1 MKEPIPFIEELQSTA
16 DRNVFVMMRYSDS
29 PQFAGIEQSLRG
41 ALLEFGLIARLAK
54 DRAISDDLWE
64 NIRIYMANARFGIA
78 VLKKS
83 TAAISTQTF
92 LWSLDICTRSA
103 VAAFC

>member
-1 MKEPIPFIEELQSTA
+1 MPFIEELQSTA
-16 DRNVFVMMRYSDS
+16 DRNVFVMMRYVDS

-64 NIRIYMANARFGIA
+64 NIRIYMAYARYGVA
-78 VLKKS
+78 VFEEIDRRDFNPN
-83 TAAISTQTF
+83 IS
-92 LWSLDICTRSA
+92 LELGYMYALGRRCLLLRR
-103 VAAFC
+103 